1 MGDPVADAVR
11 VYLVDAGQDVVDAPA
26 IGLFVLRTGGCEDN
40 AGSIQVVDLI
50 EGDVF
55 FLHLSPDGIYRLDA
69 VGEGVF
75 QTKVVEQRFDR
86 GCEGGEEQLVVLFGF
101 VHQVLEPL
109 VFFRVVVFQ
118 AEVLEFLLDVV
129 EPQAI
134 GDGCIERHCFG
145 GYAFLFFC
153 RKRFQCA
160 HIMQSVGYFDQNDTN
175 VVGNGEKK
183 VAEIFSLFFRSGD

>member
-1 MGDPVADAVR
+1 MGDPVADAVG

-26 IGLFVLRTGGCEDN
+26 IGLFVLRTGGSEDN
-40 AGSIQVVDLI
+40 AGSIQIVDLI

-55 FLHLSPDGIYRLDA
+55 FLHLSPDGIDCLDA

-75 QTKVVEQRFDR
+75 QAKVVEQRLD
-86 GCEGGEEQLVVLFGF
+86 GSCESGEEQLVVLFGF
-101 VHQVLEPL
+101 VHQVLESL

-118 AEVLEFLLDVV
+118 AEVLKFLLDVV

-134 GDGCIERHCFG
+134 GDGCIERHRFG
-145 GYAFLFFC
+145 GNAFLFFC

-160 HIMQSVGYFDQNDTN
+160 HVMQSVGHLDQDDTYI
-175 VVGNGEKK
+175 VGNGEKK
-183 VAEIFSLFFRSGD
+183 VAEIFGLFFRSGD